1 MLTARDYISEVK
13 LRLLR
18 SQVNDE
24 FDDMTILTQINRSR
38 RNIAMLT
45 MDIFPDFYI
54 NRIQIPLGQPFGPNY
69 DRRLSYPIYG
79 TGVSLVHRYNIP
91 AQDFVK
97 PAEVWIS
104 FISGINNDTRVW
116 QVRLVSRKEFH
127 NTVAHSMNSP
137 LSITPVAFFEQNI
150 TTGLTTLVIA
160 FEANNYVNYIWN
172 NGLNTCNLVIHYYC
186 IPDDLELYSDAT
198 WGTGVSPNPF
208 TADTDIDI
216 PPFLQDLVIL
226 QAILYLLMSQKYQ
239 TVYQK
244 FKDEFSII
252 WSLILSN
259 KEIEKYQQETL
270 LPSKKP
276 IEGVNF
282 PINLLNLQNE
292 GGE

>member
-45 MDIFPDFYI
+45 MDVFPDFYI
-54 NRIQIPLGQPFGPNY
+54 NRIQIPLGPPFGPNN
-69 DRRLSYPIYG
+69 DPTLSYPIYG
-79 TGVSLVHRYNIP
+79 VGRALVHRYNIP
-91 AQDFVK
+91 MQDFVK

-150 TTGLTTLVIA
+150 TTGATTLVIA
-160 FEANNYVNYIWN
+160 FEVSNYVNYIWN
-172 NGLNTCNLVIHYYC
+172 NGLNTCNLIIHYYC
-186 IPDDLELYSDAT
+186 LPADLELYSDLT
-198 WGTGVSPNPF
+198 PGNIVTPNAF
-208 TADTDIDI
+208 AADTDIDI

-239 TVYQK
+239 TIYQK
-244 FKDEFSII
+244 FKDEFSIV
-252 WSLILSN
+252 WSLLLSN

-276 IEGVNF
+276 LEGVNF